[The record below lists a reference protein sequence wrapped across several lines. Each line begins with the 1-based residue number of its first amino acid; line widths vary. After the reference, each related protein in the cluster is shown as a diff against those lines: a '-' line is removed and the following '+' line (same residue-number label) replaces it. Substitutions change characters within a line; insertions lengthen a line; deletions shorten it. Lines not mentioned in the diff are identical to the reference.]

1 MTIRLLPQTLINQ
14 IAAGEVIERPA
25 SALKELTENALDAGA
40 TNIEIQIRNAGK
52 SYLRI
57 TDNGSGMTPDE
68 LDLAVERHAT
78 SKLPTEDLFDIKTL
92 GFRGEALPSIGAISR
107 LTLTSRSVNAPEAW
121 QIKVEG
127 GIKTTLAPASHPV
140 GCTVEVADLFFATPA
155 RLKFLKADVTEVGH
169 ITDHI
174 NRIAMGRPD
183 VSFKLTD
190 ERKEILNYP
199 VEAGETPSAR
209 RLARL
214 KCIVGNDFT
223 DNCLE
228 VLSEREGISVTG
240 FVGLPT
246 LNRANANQQFLYV
259 NQRPVKDKV
268 LAASVRA
275 AYQDLL
281 ARDRH
286 PVLVLGVEMPR
297 SEVDMNVHPAKTEVR
312 FQNPNTVR
320 GLIISAIKTALGQ
333 GGFKT
338 STTVSQAALGS
349 FRPAQS
355 KNQNQVSRSFPQP
368 SNQSSRFSFQT
379 PPMGRPLASMSPSPS
394 HSPSLKEPVI
404 LVQGMETVEKN
415 HHLMEEIHR
424 NYPLGIPKAQ
434 VHGTYI
440 VAESSKGLVLVDM
453 HAAHERLVYEKMKKQ
468 YEEQGLQRQM
478 LLIPEMVVL
487 TPPMVADLLS
497 YSEDLK
503 KLGFVFEQIGDKN
516 VLIREVPGLLGEF
529 DYGKLLRDLGEEIES
544 FGQPLSLKEKIQ
556 EVLSKMAC
564 HGSVR
569 SGKRMSY
576 EEMDALLREMEE
588 TPYSGQCNHG
598 RPTYV
603 ELDKGKLESLFGRS

>member
-40 TNIEIQIRNAGK
+40 TSIEIQIRNAGK

-68 LDLAVERHAT
+68 LVLAVERHAT

-107 LTLTSRSVNAPEAW
+107 LTLTSRSINSSEAW
-121 QIKVEG
+121 RIKVEG
-127 GIKTTLAPASHPV
+127 GIKSTLEPASHPV

-169 ITDHI
+169 IVEHI

-183 VSFKLTD
+183 VAFKLTD

-199 VEAGETPSAR
+199 VEAGETPSAQ

-214 KCIVGNDFT
+214 KRIVGNDFT

-228 VLSEREGISVTG
+228 VLTEREGISVTG

-286 PVLVLGVEMPR
+286 PVLVLGVEMSR

-312 FQNPNTVR
+312 FQNPNMVR

-338 STTVSQAALGS
+338 STTVSQAALGA
-349 FRPAQS
+349 FRPGQNE
-355 KNQNQVSRSFPQP
+355 NQNQVSKSFSQP
-368 SNQSSRFSFQT
+368 SNQPSRFSFQT
-379 PPMGRPLASMSPSPS
+379 PPMGRPLASMSPP
-394 HSPSLKEPVI
+394 PSLKEPVI
-404 LVQGMETVEKN
+404 LVRGMEAVEKN
-415 HHLMEEIHR
+415 HPLMEEIHR

-468 YEEQGLQRQM
+468 YEETGLQRQM

-487 TPPMVADLLS
+487 TPSMVADLLS
-497 YSEDLK
+497 YTEDLK

-516 VLIREVPGLLGEF
+516 ILIREVPALLGEF
-529 DYGKLLRDLGEEIES
+529 DYGKLLRDLAEEIDS